1 MSAIAFGREAA
12 HEIARAL
19 AAVAAADGAI
29 VAREAS
35 QLDEFAVAHGVGV
48 QIWIATPLDPERLA
62 AAVPDPGQRR
72 DALRLCLRMA
82 VADGTY
88 AAPEQAIIARIAT
101 AFAIPDAELH
111 ALEAGAGLTR
121 PPPP

>member
-1 MSAIAFGREAA
+1 MTATAFGREAA

-48 QIWIATPLDPERLA
+48 QIWIATPIDPAQLA
-62 AAVPDPGQRR
+62 RAVSDPGARR
-72 DALRLCLRMA
+72 EVLRLCLRMA
-82 VADGTY
+82 IADGTY
-88 AAPEQAIIARIAT
+88 AAPEQSVLARIAG
-101 AFAIPDAELH
+101 AFGVPDAELRR
-111 ALEAGAGLTR
+111 LESAVGITR
-121 PPPP
+121 